1 MTPTF
6 ETVLT
11 QAKSLPPTER
21 EKLIESLKSVSEKN
35 VSENRREKIHAFR
48 GKFRRILPSVEE
60 FLAEKSKEAELEKGR

>member
-35 VSENRREKIHAFR
+35 VSENRREKIRAFR

>member
-11 QAKSLPPTER
+11 QAKSLPPIER
-21 EKLIESLKSVSEKN
+21 EKLIESLRQVLEKD
-35 VSENRREKIHAFR
+35 VSENRREKIRAFR

-60 FLAEKSKEAELEKGR
+60 FLAEKSKEAKLEERR